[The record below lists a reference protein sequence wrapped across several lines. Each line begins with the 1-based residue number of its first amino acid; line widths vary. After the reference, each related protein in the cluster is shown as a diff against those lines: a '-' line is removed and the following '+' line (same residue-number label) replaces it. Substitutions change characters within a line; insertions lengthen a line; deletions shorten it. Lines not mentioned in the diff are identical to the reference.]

1 MPSSNNVETM
11 FVQHLGQ
18 NKSLLQVI
26 TVYRPNFKD
35 AAQFQTIYLQHC
47 KRFLLE
53 QRQLQC
59 GLNNFSRLIHEWM
72 DAGEHKVLMMDANE
86 DVQTG
91 ETSNFLST
99 QTCKMLLFQCMAMIR
114 HTLTLT
120 DHNRSIEFLQPGK
133 WMHQSRLLII
143 WRWSSGQG
151 AKSSMHL
158 DERATTNCSF
168 ITFRQSRRQHSD
180 K

>member
-91 ETSNFLST
+91 ETKQF
-99 QTCKMLLFQCMAMIR
+99 FE
-114 HTLTLT
+114 HT
-120 DHNRSIEFLQPGK
+120 DMQDVVI
-133 WMHQSRLLII
+133 
-143 WRWSSGQG
+143 
-151 AKSSMHL
+151 SMHGN
-158 DERATTNCSF
+158 DTPYTHIDGSQPIDRIFATG
-168 ITFRQSRRQHSD
+168 
-180 K
+180 